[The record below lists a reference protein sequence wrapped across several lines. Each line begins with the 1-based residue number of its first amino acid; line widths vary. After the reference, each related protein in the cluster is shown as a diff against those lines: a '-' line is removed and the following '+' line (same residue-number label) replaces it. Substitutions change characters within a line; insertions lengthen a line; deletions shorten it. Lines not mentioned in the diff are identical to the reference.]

1 MNKNVSIVLLSLLM
15 LLVIACQNEQDGQ
28 LLQDRPAN
36 LCFKLSIP
44 ELFVNGRSIT
54 SDPINETNQ
63 WTDWEKAVDGRFF
76 YRLTLFLID
85 KEDRLVGY
93 RDLSLGNQP
102 TTLTVTFN
110 YDNPEHGSIE
120 KLNSG
125 EYILMAVAN
134 YSAYSANGNTYNG
147 LGGNDGFSST
157 IRTIFDEFNEATG
170 IANFTTT
177 YKDRFMDYTIDAGDD
192 YVCPQTPQALTLVKH
207 IQLQPGDNMVAGEMM
222 RTYSRVHI
230 EIENNSATDS
240 LAVNGFMFVSFKA
253 QKQAYLFSL
262 PDDETRNYKFE
273 SGVPSLTS
281 DDALAKFQTYI
292 EENRIPVMDA
302 TNTDQADNKK
312 VLYDAYI
319 LESKSD
325 DEYTYYLDVEYVGR
339 NYSSPMPILSE
350 EAYTDPT
357 ELDENYENSYYVI
370 QNTRSNK
377 YIYNNSNDKLEQ
389 TKLETTSCNRYMWKL
404 EKRDEGGYY
413 IKNKYSENYI
423 GYPNGSDTS
432 IVSDKDQT
440 AYFLFSA
447 LDHTNGGFKMQAIKG
462 DTKTYLNDY
471 GGAGNVI
478 GGYSSETDGGSGFKF
493 YEATLDTKEAAFKDN
508 VILETIA
515 STGHSNPVMSIKR
528 NDFISAIVTVTYN
541 EKKNEG
547 FFNFVV
553 IPWQIG
559 GGDIEFN

>member
-1 MNKNVSIVLLSLLM
+1 MNKNIFIVLLTLLM
-15 LLVIACQNEQDGQ
+15 LLVIACQNEQDEQ
-28 LLQDRPAN
+28 LLKDSPAS

-44 ELFVNGRSIT
+44 ELSVNGRSIT
-54 SDPINETNQ
+54 SDPTNKTNQ

-93 RDLSLGNQP
+93 RDLSPNNQP
-102 TTLTVTFN
+102 TTLTVEFK
-110 YDNPEHGSIE
+110 YDDPQHGSIE

-125 EYILMAVAN
+125 EYTLMAVAN
-134 YSAYSANGNTYNG
+134 YSAYSANDKTYDG
-147 LGGNDGFSST
+147 LGGSNGFSST
-157 IRTIFDEFNEATG
+157 VQTIFNDFYEEEG

-177 YKDRFMDYTIDAGDD
+177 YKDGIMDYTIDAGDD

-207 IQLQPGDNMVAGEMM
+207 IQLQPGDNTMVGEMI
-222 RTYSRVHI
+222 RTYSRVRI
-230 EIENNSATDS
+230 EIENNSATVP
-240 LAVNGFMFVSFKA
+240 LAVNDFKFVNFKA
-253 QKQAYLFSL
+253 QRYAYLFSL
-262 PDDETRNYKFE
+262 PDNEERNYKFE
-273 SGVPSLTS
+273 SGRPSLDS

-292 EENRIPVMDA
+292 GTNRIPVMDA
-302 TNTDQADNKK
+302 TNTTQTDNKK

-325 DEYTYYLDVEYVGR
+325 DTYTYNLDVEYVGR
-339 NYSSPMPILSE
+339 KYTSPIPNLSE
-350 EAYTDPT
+350 EAYTEPT
-357 ELDENYENSYYVI
+357 EIDSNYENSYYVI

-377 YIYNNSNDKLEQ
+377 YIYNTLEGKLEQ
-389 TKLETTSCNRYMWKL
+389 SKLENTSCNRYMWKL
-404 EKRDEGGYY
+404 EKREEGGYY

-423 GYPNGSDTS
+423 GYPNGSITS
-432 IVSDKDQT
+432 IVGDKDT
-440 AYFLFSA
+440 YFLFTT
-447 LDHTNGGFKMQAIKG
+447 LNHTNGGFKMQAIKG

-493 YEATLDTKEAAFKDN
+493 YEATLETKEAAFKGN

-515 STGHSNPVMSIKR
+515 STGHSNPVTSIKR

-541 EKKNEG
+541 EKKDEG
-547 FFNFVV
+547 YFDFVV
-553 IPWQIG
+553 VPWQTG